1 MLGNY
6 IALMKLRVVE
16 LLLVTTVPALFLA
29 SNGLPDLKITIAT
42 LIGGTFAAGAAN
54 TLNMILESD
63 SDKLMARTASRP
75 VATGV
80 ISKVNATI
88 FAMLLV
94 TLSFLTFFIFTTILA
109 TLLTAFAILFYVLGY
124 TVLLKKNTSQNIVW
138 GGIAGCMPVLI
149 GQAAV
154 TNSLTFTSFLFF
166 LVVFFWT
173 PPHFWALAVKYREQY
188 KAADFPMLP
197 AVAPMSDVVKQ
208 MWFHS
213 TLMVI
218 TSIAVLISADISIWF
233 IIATSALL
241 LGWKL
246 ELIRLTKSNSDTDA
260 TRLFNWSITF
270 LSIYSLLIVFG
281 VLLK

>member
-63 SDKLMARTASRP
+63 SDKLMSRTASRP

-80 ISKVNATI
+80 ISKANATI

-173 PPHFWALAVKYREQY
+173 PPHFWALAVKYRDQY

>member
-80 ISKVNATI
+80 ISKANATL

-173 PPHFWALAVKYREQY
+173 PPHFWALAVKYRDQY

>member
-75 VATGV
+75 VATGA
-80 ISKVNATI
+80 ISKVNATL

-173 PPHFWALAVKYREQY
+173 PPHFWALAVKYRDQY

>member
-80 ISKVNATI
+80 ISKANATL

-154 TNSLTFTSFLFF
+154 SNSLTFTSFLFF

-173 PPHFWALAVKYREQY
+173 PPHFWALAVKYRDQY

>member
-154 TNSLTFTSFLFF
+154 TNSLTLTSYLFF

-173 PPHFWALAVKYREQY
+173 PPHFWALAVKYRDQY

>member
-1 MLGNY
+1 MLANY

-80 ISKVNATI
+80 ISKVNATL
-88 FAMLLV
+88 FALALL
-94 TLSFLTFFIFTTILA
+94 TLSFLTFAIFTTILA

-149 GQAAV
+149 GQASV
-154 TNSLTFTSFLFF
+154 TNSLTITSLLFF

-173 PPHFWALAVKYREQY
+173 PPHFWALAVKYRDQY
-188 KAADFPMLP
+188 KSADFPMLP
-197 AVAPMSDVVKQ
+197 VVAPMSTVVKQ

-218 TSIAVLISADISIWF
+218 TSIAVLVSADISIWL
-233 IIATSALL
+233 IVATSVLL

-260 TRLFNWSITF
+260 SRLFNWSITF